1 MCHSVRVNVVPAQV
15 CQWVTSAAEC
25 VSFVKE
31 VKITVLEPDGKKT
44 PVTLE
49 ELQARNIP
57 IKPVPRLIHKKDGVV
72 APAGGANNTS
82 SSSGLSEAEA
92 QKLRANESAALEMH
106 KVAAEHAASLQAQLD
121 ELKARVAQQPVE
133 AEEGGR
139 AKRPRTS
146 Q

>member
-1 MCHSVRVNVVPAQV
+1 MYTKSNPGRLREGIRRDRRAVARLLARAAIRRAVAHGRPA
-15 CQWVTSAAEC
+15 AAPHLRC
-25 VSFVKE
+25 
-31 VKITVLEPDGKKT
+31 
-44 PVTLE
+44 
-49 ELQARNIP
+49 AR
-57 IKPVPRLIHKKDGVV
+57 RT
-72 APAGGANNTS
+72 AGGANNTS

>member
-1 MCHSVRVNVVPAQV
+1 VRVVI
-15 CQWVTSAAEC
+15 
-25 VSFVKE
+25 KE
-31 VKITVLEPDGKKT
+31 VKITVMEADGSKT

-49 ELQARNIP
+49 ELLARNIP

-72 APAGGANNTS
+72 APASSAGGTSSGLS
-82 SSSGLSEAEA
+82 SSSGLSEVEA

-106 KVAAEHAASLQAQLD
+106 KVAAEHAKSLQAQLD
-121 ELKARVAQQPVE
+121 ELKARMAQQAVE

-139 AKRPRTS
+139 ARRPRRS